1 MVHLQRV
8 RIMNIRLGHLKV
20 GDYRK
25 LTPQELSELQSL
37 IRKSSNTPVLHD
49 MTRNDGS
56 VTYAK
61 PKEKAEGDGRR
72 ERTLPGKTESGKAT
86 GEKKG
91 VNSYRKA

>member
-1 MVHLQRV
+1 
-8 RIMNIRLGHLKV
+8 MNIRLGHLKV

-49 MTRNDGS
+49 MSRNDGS
-56 VTYAK
+56 VTYAA
-61 PKEKAEGDGRR
+61 PREKKAVDTEGRTER
-72 ERTLPGKTESGKAT
+72 ERTGKPGS
-86 GEKKG
+86 EKRG